1 MLRLQACLCSAAFY
15 LMFLLPLWAAPL
27 HPAGTVLG
35 TQLSGRV
42 LSPALLVGQLP
53 LPEHLCSAQLQAGL
67 LGKDTHV
74 SVDGGGNDTSVS
86 YLAELGHD

>member
-1 MLRLQACLCSAAFY
+1 MAFY
-15 LMFLLPLWAAPL
+15 LLLLLPLWAAPL

-35 TQLSGRV
+35 TQLGGRALAPRV
-42 LSPALLVGQLP
+42 LSPALLVGQ

>member
-1 MLRLQACLCSAAFY
+1 MLRLQACLCSTAFY
-15 LMFLLPLWAAPL
+15 LMLLLPLWAAPL

-35 TQLSGRV
+35 TQLSGRA
-42 LSPALLVGQLP
+42 LSPALLVGQLR
-53 LPEHLCSAQLQAGL
+53 EHLCSAQLQAGL

-86 YLAELGHD
+86 YLAELGHV